1 MWITLFSLALAS
13 AACFGVTAVVMAH
26 SKHVARLSG

>member
-13 AACFGVTAVVMAH
+13 AACFGVTAVVMAY